1 MGANI
6 LCNRL
11 DFTLFPG
18 LEFHERWLPNW
29 VSMLAP
35 ALLSGHGS
43 VSGNA
48 LRPPALTGFPLH
60 PGSVRLGVFRSSID
74 DLSADPLVP
83 HRVAIRV
90 QNNFHP
96 VPSTQLCEQSGN
108 MVHDFAF
115 GNLELRGNLIVR
127 QADRNEAYQ
136 LFVSLGELR
145 CFLILHIAFVDRVK
159 VPEKLFSRRRSR
171 ESPLPE
177 LYAEFQQAVS
187 QSRHDFKSSD

>member
-48 LRPPALTGFPLH
+48 LRLLALTGFPLH
-60 PGSVRLGVFRSSID
+60 PGSVRLGVYWNSID
-74 DLSADPLVP
+74 DCSADPLVYG
-83 HRVAIRV
+83 RVTVRV

-96 VPSTQLCEQSGN
+96 VASTQLCEQSGN

-115 GNLELRGNLIVR
+115 GKLELRGNLIVR
-127 QADRNEAYQ
+127 QADRDEAYQ
-136 LFVSLGELR
+136 LFVSLGQLR
-145 CFLILHIAFVDRVK
+145 WLLILHIAFVDRVK

-177 LYAEFQQAVS
+177 LYAEFEQEVS
-187 QSRHDFKSSD
+187 QSRHNFKSPI